1 MSSLRNLCRVLVS
14 RVHFV
19 NYRMH
24 EAMQSNLVIAMLEYN
39 EQFFTFEENYLNF
52 LARVRV
58 SLLKFQARA
67 SEIEIF

>member
-1 MSSLRNLCRVLVS
+1 
-14 RVHFV
+14 
-19 NYRMH
+19 MH

-39 EQFFTFEENYLNF
+39 EQFFTFKENDLNF

-67 SEIEIF
+67 SEIEIFKITL